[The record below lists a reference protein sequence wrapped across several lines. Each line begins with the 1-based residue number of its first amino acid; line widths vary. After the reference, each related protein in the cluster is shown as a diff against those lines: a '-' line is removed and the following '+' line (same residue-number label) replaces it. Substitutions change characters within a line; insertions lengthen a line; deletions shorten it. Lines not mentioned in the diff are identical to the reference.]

1 MPDFDVPLAVRLAQE
16 ITFLTRIRKP
26 DEALRRVPRLLST
39 APNWN
44 LAHLAHAYALA
55 ALGRHEESVGA
66 CRTAL
71 GLEADHA
78 PAHHAIANQLLALGR
93 TEEAWEHA
101 ERAIALKP
109 EGASYHGTRGT
120 IARALGRA
128 DEAMASLRQAI

>member
-1 MPDFDVPLAVRLAQE
+1 MPDFDVQLAVRLGQE

-26 DEALRRVPRLLST
+26 EQALERVPRLLSI

-55 ALGRHEESVGA
+55 ALGRHEESIEA

-71 GLEADHA
+71 GLEADYA

-93 TEEAWEHA
+93 AEEAWEHA
-101 ERAIALKP
+101 ERAVALKP
-109 EGASYHGTRGT
+109 EGASH
-120 IARALGRA
+120 
-128 DEAMASLRQAI
+128 